1 MQCPNCGS
9 ILVSTATVCNR
20 CNTPVKPA
28 NAPKPVKKSI
38 FAKIVAVFLFLVAA
52 VGVFFSM
59 KPSVCLT
66 GTWQRNFQ
74 TEQAGVLV
82 RQEYSFNPVGV
93 MSRDLGNQRERG
105 RYELQDGYFV
115 FTQTNADASETIPY
129 SVSVFGKLT
138 INGEIPYP
146 YTIVGLSLSHTLLLI
161 SIGLVG
167 LGVYLFLKRPK
178 LKLEDD
184 EDEDEIE
191 YEVYEEDEEDEEEI
205 VPVVPNPPP
214 PRRRP
219 EDYPLIMGH
228 RVGPRDQF
236 VNVDPLDPG
245 RGVVPQKP
253 NPPPPPR
260 RPKDYPLMGRPAGPR
275 DQFVNVDPLDP
286 GRGVVPQ
293 KPNPPPPAKADNEH
307 FQQAGDL

>member
-20 CNTPVKPA
+20 CNTPVQPA

-115 FTQTNADASETIPY
+115 FTQTNADVSETIPY

-205 VPVVPNPPP
+205 VPIVPNPPP

-219 EDYPLIMGH
+219 KDDSLKGFQVSYH
-228 RVGPRDQF
+228 DQF

-245 RGVVPQKP
+245 RGVVPQNP
-253 NPPPPPR
+253 NPPPPSS
-260 RPKDYPLMGRPAGPR
+260 YPP
-275 DQFVNVDPLDP
+275 V
-286 GRGVVPQ
+286 
-293 KPNPPPPAKADNEH
+293 NPPSSNSNSEH

>member
-59 KPSVCLT
+59 KPAICLT

-74 TEQAGVLV
+74 TEQAGVLT

-93 MSRDLGNQRERG
+93 MSRSMGNQRERG
-105 RYELQDGYFV
+105 RYELYDGYFV
-115 FTQTNADASETIPY
+115 FTQTNADDSETIPY
-129 SVSVFGKLT
+129 TVSVFGKLT
-138 INGEIPYP
+138 INGEIAYP
-146 YTIVGLSLSHTLLLI
+146 YTIVGLSLSHTILLI
-161 SIGLVG
+161 SFGLTG

-178 LKLEDD
+178 IKFEDD

-191 YEVYEEDEEDEEEI
+191 YEVYEEDEEEEEVI
-205 VPVVPNPPP
+205 PVVPNPPP
-214 PRRRP
+214 PP
-219 EDYPLIMGH
+219 QYPDDPPFMGGV
-228 RVGPRDQF
+228 VGPRDKF
-236 VNVDPLDPG
+236 VNVDPVDPG
-245 RGVVPQKP
+245 RGAVPPGP
-253 NPPPPPR
+253 NPPPPP
-260 RPKDYPLMGRPAGPR
+260 YPSVTPSTP
-275 DQFVNVDPLDP
+275 
-286 GRGVVPQ
+286 
-293 KPNPPPPAKADNEH
+293 KADPEH
-307 FQQAGDL
+307 FRQAGDL